1 MSRQMDASTRSR
13 LPDLQPN
20 QNKKAQ
26 KILANH
32 MHNMSTSTFK
42 SSTAAV
48 PVLQQIDSTASRTA
62 RTHDISH
69 LRDRSS
75 HLTPKIPPS
84 QIPAEDH
91 IYEKSFL
98 PKDGA
103 SEYKEEDGLWHTK
116 VFPSICPSSRT
127 DAIMLDAWITKSL
140 ERYSEHVS
148 EKDDLAQ
155 AVEELVPILSVALH
169 EIVRQVIHYCAERGV
184 VLEKIWRTYVELFDR
199 VLREMKSSLKT
210 HKEKTAEVQTVLNE
224 ACKNLD
230 DLRSSHPVQMQKV
243 IVDLEGKFTTRQKEL
258 ELELRGRESENL
270 VLTQELRDHH
280 QLLECWYPSFHLYQN
295 SYIKGQIPQFSM
307 DRTGG
312 DARNSTRPNRRV
324 SLTLQNQKEDLTP
337 EVAMA
342 EDFKRLL
349 SALAPDKRKAIGKEL
364 ASLLSAQAANKGK
377 SQRKEGP
384 DDEAKVQQLL
394 SEISDQDDYIREL
407 EAEIA
412 KLEGGETASP

>member
-1 MSRQMDASTRSR
+1 
-13 LPDLQPN
+13 
-20 QNKKAQ
+20 
-26 KILANH
+26 
-32 MHNMSTSTFK
+32 MHNLSSSTFK

-69 LRDRSS
+69 LRDRSTF
-75 HLTPKIPPS
+75 LTPSIPTS
-84 QIPAEDH
+84 LIPAEDH
-91 IYEKSFL
+91 IYEKTFL
-98 PKDGA
+98 PKDSA
-103 SEYKEEDGLWHTK
+103 SEYREEDGLWHTK
-116 VFPSICPSSRT
+116 VFPSIMPSSRT

-140 ERYSEHVS
+140 ERYSERVS

-243 IVDLEGKFTTRQKEL
+243 IVDLEGKFTSRQKEL
-258 ELELRGRESENL
+258 ELELRARESENL

-295 SYIKGQIPQFSM
+295 SYIKGQIPQHQA
-307 DRTGG
+307 DR
-312 DARNSTRPNRRV
+312 AAASNRASAAPNRRV
-324 SLTLQNQKEDLTP
+324 SLTLQNQKEELTP

-349 SALAPDKRKAIGKEL
+349 SALAPDKRKTIGKEL
-364 ASLLSAQAANKGK
+364 ASLLSASSAKNGRGT
-377 SQRKEGP
+377 QRKEGP

-394 SEISDQDDYIREL
+394 SEISDQDEYIREL
-407 EAEIA
+407 EAEMA
-412 KLEGGETASP
+412 KLEGEGMS

>member
-1 MSRQMDASTRSR
+1 M
-13 LPDLQPN
+13 
-20 QNKKAQ
+20 
-26 KILANH
+26 
-32 MHNMSTSTFK
+32 
-42 SSTAAV
+42 
-48 PVLQQIDSTASRTA
+48 
-62 RTHDISH
+62 
-69 LRDRSS
+69 
-75 HLTPKIPPS
+75 
-84 QIPAEDH
+84 IPAEDH

-98 PKDGA
+98 PKDGS
-103 SEYKEEDGLWHTK
+103 SEYREEDGLWHTK
-116 VFPSICPSSRT
+116 VFPSIVPSSRT

-140 ERYSEHVS
+140 ERYSERVS

-210 HKEKTAEVQTVLNE
+210 HKEKTAEVQAVLNE

-258 ELELRGRESENL
+258 ELELRARESENL
-270 VLTQELRDHH
+270 VLTQELKDHH

-295 SYIKGQIPQFSM
+295 SYIKGQIPQHQPERPGNENRS
-307 DRTGG
+307 
-312 DARNSTRPNRRV
+312 SVRPNRRV

-342 EDFKRLL
+342 
-349 SALAPDKRKAIGKEL
+349 
-364 ASLLSAQAANKGK
+364 
-377 SQRKEGP
+377 
-384 DDEAKVQQLL
+384 
-394 SEISDQDDYIREL
+394 
-407 EAEIA
+407 
-412 KLEGGETASP
+412 

>member
-1 MSRQMDASTRSR
+1 MDSTRSK

-20 QNKKAQ
+20 TNKRAQ

-32 MHNMSTSTFK
+32 MHNASTSTFK
-42 SSTAAV
+42 SSMAAV

-69 LRDRSS
+69 LRDKNDY
-75 HLTPKIPPS
+75 LKPKIPTS
-84 QIPAEDH
+84 LIPAEDH
-91 IYEKSFL
+91 IYEKTFL
-98 PKDGA
+98 PKDAA

-116 VFPSICPSSRT
+116 VFPSTCPSSRT

-140 ERYSEHVS
+140 ERYSERVS

-210 HKEKTAEVQTVLNE
+210 HKEKTAEVQAVLNE
-224 ACKNLD
+224 ACKSLD

-258 ELELRGRESENL
+258 EMELRARESENL
-270 VLTQELRDHH
+270 VLTQELREHH

-295 SYIKGQIPQFSM
+295 SYIKGQIPQYQPPANNQSAS
-307 DRTGG
+307 DRG
-312 DARNSTRPNRRV
+312 SVRPNRRI

-364 ASLLSAQAANKGK
+364 AGLLSSSSAKQGNGK
-377 SQRKEGP
+377 RKDGA
-384 DDEAKVQQLL
+384 DDDAKVQQLL
-394 SEISDQDDYIREL
+394 GEISDQDDYIREL
-407 EAEIA
+407 EAEVA
-412 KLEGGETASP
+412 KLEGDSGGASP